1 MKTLYFERMKK
12 NNKKRM
18 WKFKLII
25 ILFSCNTLLYS
36 CKEKQLD
43 YCQLLDELMMK
54 QQQSWNEGNIE
65 EFMSSY
71 WKGDSLMF
79 IGKNGIQYGWQ
90 KTLDN
95 YKNTYRNKQE
105 MGKLNFT
112 NLDCKAIDSQHHQI
126 TGNWKLIRNDSLGDL
141 SGYYTLLWKKI
152 EDRWVIV
159 YDHTN

>member
-1 MKTLYFERMKK
+1 MKTLFLEPMKK
-12 NNKKRM
+12 NKKKMR
-18 WKFKLII
+18 KFKIII
-25 ILFSCNTLLYS
+25 ILFLCNTLLYS

-71 WKGDSLMF
+71 WKSDSLMF
-79 IGKNGIQYGWQ
+79 IGKNGIHYGWQ
-90 KTLDN
+90 TTLDN
-95 YKNTYRNKQE
+95 YKKSYRNREE

-112 NLDCKAIDSQHHQI
+112 NLDCKPLDSQYHQI

>member
-1 MKTLYFERMKK
+1 MKTLFLEPMKK
-12 NNKKRM
+12 NKKKMR
-18 WKFKLII
+18 KFKLII
-25 ILFSCNTLLYS
+25 ILFLCNTLLYS

-43 YCQLLDELMMK
+43 YCQLLDELIMK

-65 EFMSSY
+65 EFMLSY
-71 WKGDSLMF
+71 WKSDSLMF
-79 IGKNGIQYGWQ
+79 IGKNGIKYGWK

-95 YKNTYRNKQE
+95 YKKSYRNKEE

-112 NLDCKAIDSQHHQI
+112 NLDCKPLDSQHHQI

-141 SGYYTLLWKKI
+141 SGYYTLLWKKM

>member
-1 MKTLYFERMKK
+1 
-12 NNKKRM
+12 
-18 WKFKLII
+18 
-25 ILFSCNTLLYS
+25 
-36 CKEKQLD
+36 
-43 YCQLLDELMMK
+43 MMK

-71 WKGDSLMF
+71 WKSDSLMF

-95 YKNTYRNKQE
+95 YKNTYRNKEE

-112 NLDCKAIDSQHHQI
+112 NLDCKPLDSQHHQI

>member
-1 MKTLYFERMKK
+1 MKTLFLEPMKK
-12 NNKKRM
+12 NKKKMR
-18 WKFKLII
+18 KFKIII
-25 ILFSCNTLLYS
+25 ILFLCNTLLYC

-43 YCQLLDELMMK
+43 CCQLIDELMMK

-71 WKGDSLMF
+71 WKSDSLMF
-79 IGKNGIQYGWQ
+79 IGKNGIHYGWQ
-90 KTLDN
+90 STLDN
-95 YKNTYRNKQE
+95 YKKSYRNKKE

-112 NLDCKAIDSQHHQI
+112 NIDCKQLDRKHHQI

-141 SGYYTLLWKKI
+141 SGYYTLLWKKMD
-152 EDRWVIV
+152 DRWVIV